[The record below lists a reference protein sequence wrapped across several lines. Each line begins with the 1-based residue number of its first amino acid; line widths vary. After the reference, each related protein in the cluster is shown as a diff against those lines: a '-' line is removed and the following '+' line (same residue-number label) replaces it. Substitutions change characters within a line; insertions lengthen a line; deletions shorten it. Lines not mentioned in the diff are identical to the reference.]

1 MKRCYDGIIGL
12 ALADAMGV
20 PVEFFSRKELKK
32 HPVLDFESYGTY
44 GMPEGCWSDD
54 TSLTIATM
62 DGIIKNSGVIDEQ
75 AYKKIADNFVD
86 YYYDGAFTPTD
97 KMFDIGGTT
106 SSAIFRYAS
115 GEASATEAGGNAK
128 SNAGNGALMRI
139 LPIAYYAYDKDLPD
153 DKILDIVSNIASITH
168 RLETCKLGSYIYTQY
183 AKKLLEGFDRR
194 EAYEIIQELDYS
206 FFSQETLEEYSR
218 ILEDDISRFPEDEI
232 SSLGKTCPTLEATLW
247 SFMNSHDYSD
257 AILTAINLGN
267 DTDTVGACTGG
278 LAGLYYGCNDISPE
292 WLSKLKK
299 LEYLTHLCDNYDL
312 AIARSISKED
322 NDREI

>member
-1 MKRCYDGIIGL
+1 MKKCYDGIIGL

-20 PVEFFSRKELKK
+20 PVEFLSREELKTR
-32 HPVLDFESYGTY
+32 PLIDFESYGTY
-44 GMPEGCWSDD
+44 DMPEGCWSDD

-106 SSAIFRYAS
+106 SSAILRYAS
-115 GEASATEAGGNAK
+115 GQASATEAGGNAK

-139 LPIAYYAYDKDLPD
+139 LPIAYYSYDKDLSD
-153 DKILDIVSNIASITH
+153 AEILDIVSNISSITH

-206 FFSQETLEEYSR
+206 SFSHETLEEYSR
-218 ILEDDISRFPEDEI
+218 ILEDDISKLPEDEI
-232 SSLGKTCPTLEATLW
+232 SSLGKTCPTLEASLW

-278 LAGLYYGCNDISPE
+278 LAGLYYGCSSINSE

-299 LEYLTHLCDNYDL
+299 LSYLTQLCNDYDS
-312 AIARSISKED
+312 AIAKSISKGTE
-322 NDREI
+322 DREI